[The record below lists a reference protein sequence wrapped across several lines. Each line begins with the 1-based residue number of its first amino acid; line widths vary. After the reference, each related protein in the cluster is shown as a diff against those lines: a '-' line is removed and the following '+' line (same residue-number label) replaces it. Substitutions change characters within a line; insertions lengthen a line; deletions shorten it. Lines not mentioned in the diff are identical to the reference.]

1 MNTQQDINL
10 TFLSHKG
17 FDTTTLNGLQKALF
31 WLKTADADEL
41 MYGDGTGDSF
51 DIMVGEMRRPM
62 LIESVEKAIR
72 EVNLS

>member
-17 FDTTTLNGLQKALF
+17 FDTTTLDGLQNALF

-41 MYGDGTGDSF
+41 LYGEGTGDSF

-72 EVNLS
+72 DLKVS

>member
-10 TFLSHKG
+10 TFLSRKG
-17 FDTTTLNGLQKALF
+17 FDTTTLNGLQKTLF

-62 LIESVEKAIR
+62 LIESVMQAIR
-72 EVNLS
+72 EAELS

>member
-1 MNTQQDINL
+1 MNTQHDINL

-17 FDTTTLNGLQKALF
+17 FDTTTLDGLKKALF

-51 DIMVGEMRRPM
+51 NIIVG
-62 LIESVEKAIR
+62 
-72 EVNLS
+72 

>member
-1 MNTQQDINL
+1 MNIQQDINL

-17 FDTTTLNGLQKALF
+17 FDIITLDGLQKALF

-51 DIMVGEMRRPM
+51 DIMVGE
-62 LIESVEKAIR
+62 SV
-72 EVNLS
+72 VQC

>member
-1 MNTQQDINL
+1 MNIQQDINL
-10 TFLSHKG
+10 TFLSRKG
-17 FDTTTLNGLQKALF
+17 FDTTTLKGLQKTLF

-62 LIESVEKAIR
+62 LIESVMQAIR
-72 EVNLS
+72 DAELS

>member
-10 TFLSHKG
+10 TFLSRKG
-17 FDTTTLNGLQKALF
+17 FDTTTLNGLQKTLF

-41 MYGDGTGDSF
+41 MYSDGTGDSF

-62 LIESVEKAIR
+62 LIESVMQAIR
-72 EVNLS
+72 EAELS

>member
-1 MNTQQDINL
+1 MSTQQDINL
-10 TFLSHKG
+10 TFLPHKE
-17 FDTTTLNGLQKALF
+17 FDITTLDGLQKALF

-72 EVNLS
+72 EAN

>member
-1 MNTQQDINL
+1 MSTQQDINL

-17 FDTTTLNGLQKALF
+17 FDTSTLEGLQKALF

-62 LIESVEKAIR
+62 LIESVMQAIR
-72 EVNLS
+72 EAN

>member
-1 MNTQQDINL
+1 MSTQQDINL
-10 TFLSHKG
+10 TFLSHKE
-17 FDTTTLNGLQKALF
+17 FDITTLDGLQKALF
-31 WLKTADADEL
+31 WLETADADEL

-72 EVNLS
+72 EAN

>member
-1 MNTQQDINL
+1 MNIQHDINL
-10 TFLSHKG
+10 TFLSRKE
-17 FDTTTLNGLQKALF
+17 FDTTTFNGLQKTLF

-62 LIESVEKAIR
+62 LIDSVEKAIR
-72 EVNLS
+72 VAN

>member
-1 MNTQQDINL
+1 MNIQQDINL

-17 FDTTTLNGLQKALF
+17 FDTTTLDGLQKALF

-62 LIESVEKAIR
+62 LIDSVEKAIR
-72 EVNLS
+72 EAN